1 MRDGSPEPDDDADD
15 GRGVPGVCRD
25 HPRDDEG
32 CLMFYALL
40 DLLYELGGLCLSG
53 GVVAFAF
60 GWPVMAGPSWRSM

>member
-1 MRDGSPEPDDDADD
+1 
-15 GRGVPGVCRD
+15 
-25 HPRDDEG
+25 
-32 CLMFYALL
+32 MFYALL